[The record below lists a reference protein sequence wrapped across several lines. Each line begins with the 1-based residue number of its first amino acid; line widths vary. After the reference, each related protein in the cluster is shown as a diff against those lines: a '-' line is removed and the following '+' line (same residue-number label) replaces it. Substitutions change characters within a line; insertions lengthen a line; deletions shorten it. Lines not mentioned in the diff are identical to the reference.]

1 MGLKDLISK
10 HEGGKV
16 DTTGWFKLKNGCEGC
31 IFDVGDPKH
40 CLIYLEES
48 GKEKPSSGCKHFT
61 TSREAIKI
69 AKGDGA
75 DK

>member
-10 HEGGKV
+10 HEGGK
-16 DTTGWFKLKNGCEGC
+16 LKSGCEGC

-40 CLIYLEES
+40 CLIYLEEG
-48 GKEKPSSGCKHFT
+48 GKEKPSSGCKHFKT
-61 TSREAIKI
+61 GKEAVEI
-69 AKGDGA
+69 AQSDRA

>member
-48 GKEKPSSGCKHFT
+48 GKEKPSGGCKHFKT
-61 TSREAIKI
+61 GKEAVEI
-69 AKGDGA
+69 AQSDGA